1 MKTFANYLAESQRTY
16 DYRIKICGKVDTEA
30 VRQLKQ
36 KLDQFDPVNMTD
48 LKTTPVQ
55 AIPTDFPNFKNDS
68 VSMFDVSFRYPA
80 IEPQIKQLAQILG
93 IDPNRVIMNSRD
105 YNETMTTEYAKIA
118 DENKDLLADTDYPAN
133 DKVQKGLKRDY
144 GVEAHDHVVLQNQY
158 RSDFTVA
165 GGKTPAA
172 KTTNDL
178 PQGVK
183 SPITN
188 IKRPPKPA
196 TVAQPRG

>member
-80 IEPQIKQLAQILG
+80 IEPQIKQLAQLLG

-105 YNETMTTEYAKIA
+105 YNEGMTTEYAKIA

-133 DKVQKGLKRDY
+133 DKVQKGLKKDY

-183 SPITN
+183 SPISN

-196 TVAQPRG
+196 TGAQPRG

>member
-16 DYRIKICGKVDTEA
+16 DYRIKICGKVDADA

-55 AIPTDFPNFKNDS
+55 IVPTDFPNFKNES

-80 IEPQIKQLAQILG
+80 IEPQIKQLAQLLG
-93 IDPNRVIMNSRD
+93 IDPNRVVMSNRN
-105 YNETMTTEYAKIA
+105 YNDGMVQEYEKIA
-118 DENKDLLADTDYPAN
+118 DENKDLLKDTDYPAP
-133 DKVQKGLKRDY
+133 DREQKALSKDYATGPYDHEVLKN
-144 GVEAHDHVVLQNQY
+144 AY

-165 GGKTPAA
+165 GGRTAPA
-172 KTTNDL
+172 KTTNEL

-183 SPITN
+183 SPISN

-196 TVAQPRG
+196 TGAQPRG

>member
-80 IEPQIKQLAQILG
+80 IEPQIKQLAQLLG

-133 DKVQKGLKRDY
+133 DKVQKGLKKDY

-172 KTTNDL
+172 KTTNEL
-178 PQGVK
+178 PQGIK
-183 SPITN
+183 SPISN

-196 TVAQPRG
+196 TGAQPRG

>member
-16 DYRIKICGKVDTEA
+16 DYRIKICGKVDAEA

-36 KLDQFDPVNMTD
+36 KLDQFDPVKMSD

-55 AIPTDFPNFKNDS
+55 IIPTDFPNFKNES

-80 IEPQIKQLAQILG
+80 IEPQIKQLAQLLG
-93 IDPNRVIMNSRD
+93 IDPNRVVMSSRD
-105 YNETMTTEYAKIA
+105 YNEGMVQEYEKIA
-118 DENKDLLADTDYPAN
+118 DENKDLISDTDYPAP
-133 DKVQKGLKRDY
+133 DAKQRALSKDYATGPYDHAVLKN
-144 GVEAHDHVVLQNQY
+144 AY
-158 RSDFTVA
+158 RSSFSIA
-165 GGKTPAA
+165 GEKTQPA
-172 KTTNDL
+172 KTTNEL
-178 PQGVK
+178 PQGEK

-196 TVAQPRG
+196 TGAQPRG

>member
-196 TVAQPRG
+196 TGAQPRG

>member
-16 DYRIKICGKVDTEA
+16 DYRIKICGSVDADA

-36 KLDQFDPVNMTD
+36 KLDQFDPVKITD

-55 AIPTDFPNFKNDS
+55 AIPTDFPDFKNES

-80 IEPQIKQLAQILG
+80 IEPQIKQLAQLHG
-93 IDPNRVIMNSRD
+93 IDPNRVIMSTRD
-105 YNETMTTEYAKIA
+105 YNESLATEYAKIA
-118 DENKDLLADTDYPAN
+118 DENQDLLADTDYPAD
-133 DKVQKGLKRDY
+133 DKVQKALKKDY

-165 GGKTPAA
+165 GGKTAPA
-172 KTTNDL
+172 KTTNEL

-183 SPITN
+183 SPISN

-196 TVAQPRG
+196 TGAQPRG

>member
-1 MKTFANYLAESQRTY
+1 MKTFAHYLAESQRTY
-16 DYRIKICGKVDTEA
+16 DYRIKICGSVDADA

-36 KLDQFDPVNMTD
+36 KLDQFDPVKISD

-55 AIPTDFPNFKNDS
+55 AIPTDFPNFKNES

-80 IEPQIKQLAQILG
+80 IEPQIKQLAQLEG
-93 IDPNRVIMNSRD
+93 IDPNRVIMSGRD
-105 YNETMTTEYAKIA
+105 YNESMSTEYAKIA
-118 DENKDLLADTDYPAN
+118 DENKDLLADTDYPAD
-133 DKVQKGLKRDY
+133 DKVQKGLKKDY

-165 GGKTPAA
+165 GGKTAPA
-172 KTTNDL
+172 KTTNEL

-183 SPITN
+183 SPISN

-196 TVAQPRG
+196 TGAQPRG

>member
-16 DYRIKICGKVDTEA
+16 DYRIKICGSVDADA

-36 KLDQFDPVNMTD
+36 KLDQFDPVSMTD

-55 AIPTDFPNFKNDS
+55 AIPTDFPNYKNES

-80 IEPQIKQLAQILG
+80 IEPQIKQLAQLLG
-93 IDPNRVIMNSRD
+93 IDPNRVIMGTRD
-105 YNETMTTEYAKIA
+105 YNDSMSNEYKKIA
-118 DENKDLLADTDYPAN
+118 DENKDLLADTDFPAD
-133 DKVQKGLKRDY
+133 DKVQKALIKDY
-144 GVEAHDHVVLQNQY
+144 SADPMDHVVLKNAY

-165 GGKTPAA
+165 GGKTAPA

-178 PQGVK
+178 PHGVK
-183 SPITN
+183 SPMTN
-188 IKRPPKPA
+188 VKRPPRPA
-196 TVAQPRG
+196 TGAQPRG

>member
-16 DYRIKICGKVDTEA
+16 DYRIKICGRVDAEA

-36 KLDQFDPVNMTD
+36 KLDQFDPVTMSD

-55 AIPTDFPNFKNDS
+55 VIPTDFPNFKNES

-80 IEPQIKQLAQILG
+80 IEPQIKQLAQLLG
-93 IDPNRVIMNSRD
+93 IDPNRVVMSNRD
-105 YNETMTTEYAKIA
+105 YNEGMVKEYEKIA
-118 DENKDLLADTDYPAN
+118 DENKDLLADTDYPAD
-133 DKVQKGLKRDY
+133 DKQQKDLKKDY
-144 GVEAHDHVVLQNQY
+144 SAEPHDHAVLKNAY

-165 GGKTPAA
+165 GGRTAPA
-172 KTTNDL
+172 KTTNEL

-183 SPITN
+183 SPLSN

-196 TVAQPRG
+196 TGAQPRG